1 MRFLTKTLIWVKT
14 KRMLIRSTA
23 AFTAT
28 RRVLCSSTVP
38 VAGCGG
44 RLSSLGEKPEK
55 MGVETK
61 LLGEERLK

>member
-1 MRFLTKTLIWVKT
+1 
-14 KRMLIRSTA
+14 MLIRSTA
-23 AFTAT
+23 AFTGT

-38 VAGCGG
+38 VAGCGEGGG
-44 RLSSLGEKPEK
+44 RLSSLGGKPEK

>member
-44 RLSSLGEKPEK
+44 RLSSLGGKPE